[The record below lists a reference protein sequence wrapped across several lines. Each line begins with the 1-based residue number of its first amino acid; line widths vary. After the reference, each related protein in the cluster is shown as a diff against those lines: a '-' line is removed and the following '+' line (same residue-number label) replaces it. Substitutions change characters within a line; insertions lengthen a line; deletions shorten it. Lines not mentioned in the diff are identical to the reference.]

1 MGEGHT
7 APVVNPWS
15 TSNIGS
21 AFAMKI
27 HTTTPMTRYLK
38 SRFFLNRYCKRKRFR
53 PALTTPGGFGGLH
66 LADGRGAEPVRV

>member
-1 MGEGHT
+1 MGDGHT

-27 HTTTPMTRYLK
+27 HTIEPYNHRNKQVFYGADAG
-38 SRFFLNRYCKRKRFR
+38 SRII
-53 PALTTPGGFGGLH
+53 TS
-66 LADGRGAEPVRV
+66 

>member
-1 MGEGHT
+1 MGDGHT

-27 HTTTPMTRYLK
+27 HTTEPYNHRNK
-38 SRFFLNRYCKRKRFR
+38 QSFLWCGRRESN
-53 PALTTPGGFGGLH
+53 PDGVSPSGF
-66 LADGRGAEPVRV
+66 

>member
-27 HTTTPMTRYLK
+27 HTIEPYNHRNK
-38 SRFFLNRYCKRKRFR
+38 QSFLWC
-53 PALTTPGGFGGLH
+53 
-66 LADGRGAEPVRV
+66 GRRESND